1 MVLLL
6 CMVFISVATACS
18 SASKSNELQSS
29 SQESKTVAADRAT
42 AGGPADAKAEM
53 AANADANTDAKTDT
67 VDAESTKSAIGAG
80 TDRPISAS
88 TDQRKLIY
96 QANVTMEVKNYGKA
110 QTELQN
116 KIQLAGG
123 YLLEFS
129 DQKSDYELGGNF
141 TFKVPANGFMDFMK
155 QLGQMEH
162 TKYERQLQGEDVT
175 EEYVDLASRLKAK
188 QVVEK
193 RLLGFMDKAV
203 NAGDLLEFSS
213 SLAEVQEQIEQIQGR
228 MRYLDQNVAYSTVS
242 LRLYQPI
249 EPTDPGLV
257 TKDKAFTVRMGITL
271 QKSLDAVVVF
281 FQGLVLVL
289 IAVFPFIVI
298 LLIVGIPLLY
308 YYRKQKRK
316 KIDL

>member
-6 CMVFISVATACS
+6 CMVFISIATACS
-18 SASKSNELQSS
+18 SATKSDELQSAS
-29 SQESKTVAADRAT
+29 HQSNSASADQSAAVA
-42 AGGPADAKAEM
+42 PAEAKAETTT
-53 AANADANTDAKTDT
+53 ANADTI
-67 VDAESTKSAIGAG
+67 DAESAKSAIGAG
-80 TDRPISAS
+80 GEGPIAGL

-96 QANVTMEVKNYGKA
+96 QANVSMEVKNYGKA

-123 YLLEFS
+123 YLLQFS

-162 TKYERQLQGEDVT
+162 TKYERQLEGQDVT

-203 NAGDLLEFSS
+203 NAGDLLKFSS
-213 SLAEVQEQIEQIQGR
+213 QLAEVQEQIEQIQGR
-228 MRYLDQNVAYSTVS
+228 MRYLDQNVAYSTIS
-242 LRLYQPI
+242 LRLYEPI

-257 TKDKAFTVRMGITL
+257 TKDKAFTERMGITL

-281 FQGLVLVL
+281 FQGLTLVL
-289 IAVFPFIVI
+289 IAIFPFIVI
-298 LLIVGIPLLY
+298 LLIIGIPLLY

>member
-1 MVLLL
+1 
-6 CMVFISVATACS
+6 
-18 SASKSNELQSS
+18 
-29 SQESKTVAADRAT
+29 
-42 AGGPADAKAEM
+42 
-53 AANADANTDAKTDT
+53 
-67 VDAESTKSAIGAG
+67 
-80 TDRPISAS
+80 
-88 TDQRKLIY
+88 
-96 QANVTMEVKNYGKA
+96 
-110 QTELQN
+110 
-116 KIQLAGG
+116 
-123 YLLEFS
+123 
-129 DQKSDYELGGNF
+129 
-141 TFKVPANGFMDFMK
+141 MK

-162 TKYERQLQGEDVT
+162 TKYERQLQGQDVT

-203 NAGDLLEFSS
+203 NAGDLLKFSS
-213 SLAEVQEQIEQIQGR
+213 QLAEVQEQIEQIQGR

-249 EPTDPGLV
+249 ESTDPGLV
-257 TKDKAFTVRMGITL
+257 TKDKPFTERMGITL
-271 QKSLDAVVVF
+271 QKSMDAVVVF

-289 IAVFPFIVI
+289 IAIFPFIVI